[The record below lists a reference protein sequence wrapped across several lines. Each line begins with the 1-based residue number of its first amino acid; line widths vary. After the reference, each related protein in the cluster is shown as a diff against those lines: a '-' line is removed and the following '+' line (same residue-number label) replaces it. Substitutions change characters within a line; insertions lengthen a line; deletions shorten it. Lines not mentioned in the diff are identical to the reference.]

1 MALVKCV
8 ECSKEISSEAVA
20 CPACGK
26 STNTGQALAKK
37 TSTNFISVGAI
48 LGVAIGGGI
57 GYSLAPA
64 IPMFGRIPFI
74 HVITCGT
81 LLKGMDAM
89 LAPYAQAGF
98 RSLMFGVIGGYILGR
113 TVASLLAKTM
123 RK

>member
-1 MALVKCV
+1 MALIKCV
-8 ECSKEISSEAVA
+8 ECGKEISSEAAA

-26 STNTGQALAKK
+26 GTKTGQVLAKK

-48 LGVAIGGGI
+48 LGVVIGGGI

-81 LLKGMDAM
+81 LLKGLDAM
-89 LAPYAQAGF
+89 LVPYAQAGF
-98 RSLMFGVIGGYILGR
+98 RSLMFGLIGGYIVGR
-113 TVASLLAKTM
+113 TVASLLAKAM
-123 RK
+123 HK